1 MAQHGGAA
9 MLPILQIITLV
20 LVAVGVSLTLAH
32 ALELPGKMRLRKDEY
47 VAVQSIYYPGFT
59 IGAFFGEF
67 GAIIA
72 ALVLL
77 IATPSD
83 TPGRLLTFVALIALL
98 FMHALYWILT
108 HAVNKFWVADQKLG
122 KAGAA
127 FFNPSGERAGEDWTR
142 LRNRWEYS
150 HVARACCAMVA
161 LVALAAA
168 TAL

>member
-1 MAQHGGAA
+1 
-9 MLPILQIITLV
+9 MLPILQVITLV

-32 ALELPGKMRLRKDEY
+32 ALELPGKMRLRKEDY

-77 IATPSD
+77 IATPSE
-83 TPGRLLTFVALIALL
+83 TLAQLLTFIALIALL
-98 FMHALYWILT
+98 LMHAVYWVLT

-127 FFNPSGERAGEDWTR
+127 FFNPSGERAGEDWAR

>member
-1 MAQHGGAA
+1 M
-9 MLPILQIITLV
+9 

-32 ALELPGKMRLRKDEY
+32 ALELPGKMRLRKDDY

-83 TPGRLLTFVALIALL
+83 TPAHLLTFIALIALL
-98 FMHALYWILT
+98 LMHALYWMLT
-108 HAVNKFWVADQKLG
+108 HAVNKVWVADQKLG

-127 FFNPSGERAGEDWTR
+127 FFNPTASGSKGTGP
-142 LRNRWEYS
+142 
-150 HVARACCAMVA
+150 AC
-161 LVALAAA
+161 A
-168 TAL
+168 TAGNTRTSPAPAARWWPLSHWPRRPRFS

>member
-1 MAQHGGAA
+1 MAQHGGAE
-9 MLPILQIITLV
+9 MLPILQVITLI

-32 ALELPGKMRLRKDEY
+32 ALELPGKMRLGKEDY

-98 FMHALYWILT
+98 FMHALY
-108 HAVNKFWVADQKLG
+108 
-122 KAGAA
+122 
-127 FFNPSGERAGEDWTR
+127 
-142 LRNRWEYS
+142 
-150 HVARACCAMVA
+150 
-161 LVALAAA
+161 
-168 TAL
+168 

>member
-1 MAQHGGAA
+1 
-9 MLPILQIITLV
+9 MLPMLQVITLV

-32 ALELPGKMRLRKDEY
+32 ALELPGKMRLRKEEY

-83 TPGRLLTFVALIALL
+83 TPAHLLTFIALIALL
-98 FMHALYWILT
+98 FMHALYWMLT
-108 HAVNKFWVADQKLG
+108 HAVNKYWVADQKLG

-127 FFNPSGERAGEDWTR
+127 FFNPSGERAGDDWTR
-142 LRNRWEYS
+142 LRARWEYS

-161 LVALAAA
+161 LVALAVA

>member
-1 MAQHGGAA
+1 MV
-9 MLPILQIITLV
+9 PVLQVITLV

-32 ALELPGKMRLRKDEY
+32 ALELPGKMRLRKEEY

-77 IATPSD
+77 IATPSE
-83 TPGRLLTFVALIALL
+83 TVAHLLTFIALIALL
-98 FMHALYWILT
+98 LMHALYWMLT
-108 HAVNKFWVADQKLG
+108 HAVNKVWVADQKLG

-127 FFNPSGERAGEDWTR
+127 FFSPSGERAGEDWAR
-142 LRNRWEYS
+142 LRDRWEYS

-161 LVALAAA
+161 LVALAVA

>member
-1 MAQHGGAA
+1 
-9 MLPILQIITLV
+9 MLPILQVITLV

-32 ALELPGKMRLRKDEY
+32 ALELPGKMRLGRETY

-59 IGAFFGEF
+59 IGALFGEF

-72 ALVLL
+72 TVLL
-77 IATPSD
+77 LIGTPSD
-83 TPGRLLTFVALIALL
+83 TPAQLLTFVALIALL
-98 FMHALYWILT
+98 LMHALYWVLI

-127 FFNPSGERAGEDWTR
+127 FFSPSGERIGEDWTQ

-161 LVALAAA
+161 FVALAAA